1 MVNADT
7 DAEETPVER
16 PVTAAPPPTPAPEEE
31 GAEEITADVVVAVNL
46 DGTR

>member
-1 MVNADT
+1 V
-7 DAEETPVER
+7 ETHVER

-31 GAEEITADVVVAVNL
+31 AEEITADVVVAVNL